1 LVERFH
7 FSLPPDSW
15 GNFVFKRMGVLTER
29 QSLLSETC
37 GGLRVVSEKERRAKP
52 HKKDQE
58 VQGRQEEIT
67 VGKDQET
74 EAAVEAKEFFDPES
88 ADRAD
93 LLAKYREVEDQLRQ
107 EKERVLRFAA
117 DSENFKKRLQ
127 REKEEQTR
135 YANEAFM
142 RELLPVIDNLER
154 ALQHSVPTSNQISL
168 LEGLTMTLKG
178 FIDALARFGCTPLE
192 AIGKPFDPNFHEA
205 VSQEE
210 SSEVEPNTVLK
221 ELQKGYL
228 LKERLLRPAMVI
240 VSKPASEGKR
250 ASGEQKPTETE
261 RATKNGE
268 IKIPVRKA

>member
-1 LVERFH
+1 MVTEK
-7 FSLPPDSW
+7 
-15 GNFVFKRMGVLTER
+15 KRT
-29 QSLLSETC
+29 
-37 GGLRVVSEKERRAKP
+37 AKP

-58 VQGRQEEIT
+58 VQGRQKEITAEKDETTKAAMEGEEIF
-67 VGKDQET
+67 
-74 EAAVEAKEFFDPES
+74 APES

-107 EKERVLRFAA
+107 EKERVLRLAA

-154 ALQHSVPTSNQISL
+154 ALQHSAPTPNQNSL

-178 FIDALARFGCTPLE
+178 FTDTLARFGCTPVE

-240 VSKPASEGKR
+240 VSKPASAAER
-250 ASGEQKPTETE
+250 DSGDQKPTESE
-261 RATKNGE
+261 RTTNNGG